1 MIAELV
7 NICRVYEQPG
17 TTFHNQVL
25 DDVNLSI
32 HANESLAITGPS
44 GSGKSTLLNILGT
57 LDQPNSGIVKLN
69 GIDIGKQDATFL
81 SETRN
86 TYLGFVF
93 QQHHLLPQLSV
104 LENVL
109 LPTLVLKDSSLRK
122 AAGNFALSLIE
133 RVGLQN
139 HIHHK
144 PSQMSVG
151 ECQRVAVVRAL
162 INQPKL
168 LLADE
173 PTGSLDLESADQLAR
188 LLIDLKKDQ
197 QFSMVV
203 VTHSLELASRMDKT
217 YKLAS
222 GKLIPSITV

>member
-1 MIAELV
+1 MIAELI
-7 NICRVYEQPG
+7 NICKVYEKPG
-17 TTFHNQVL
+17 TTIHNQVL
-25 DDVNLSI
+25 DNISLSVQ
-32 HANESLAITGPS
+32 ANESLAITGPS

-57 LDQPNSGIVKLN
+57 LDRPNSGIVRLN
-69 GIDIGKQDATFL
+69 GITIGNQDATFF
-81 SETRN
+81 SEMRN

-109 LPTLVLKDSSLRK
+109 LPTLVLKDSSARK
-122 AAGNFALSLIE
+122 AAGKLALSLIE

-139 HIHHK
+139 HMHHK

-173 PTGSLDLESADQLAR
+173 PTGSLDPESADQLSR
-188 LLIDLKKDQ
+188 LLADLKKDQ

-203 VTHSLELASRMDKT
+203 VTHSMELASRMDKI

-222 GKLIPSITV
+222 GKLIPGITV